1 MQDVAGTGPWIL
13 GGIIAA
19 TALNALVVAS
29 HAHSQGVYFAG
40 LLYAGFAVLF
50 IMGMIRR
57 GYDKLE
63 ARS

>member
-1 MQDVAGTGPWIL
+1 L
-13 GGIIAA
+13 GGIVAI
-19 TALNALVVAS
+19 TALFALSVAS
-29 HAHSQGVYFAG
+29 RAHSDGGYYAG

-63 ARS
+63 SRH